1 MSVGLLKRVSDDL
14 VEAMKARREMELSA
28 IRMLKAEF
36 QRARAEAGR
45 SSDLSDDECVAVV
58 QRLIKQR
65 KEAAEQFAAAGAK
78 DRAEAE
84 TNEAVFLERY
94 LPRQLSE
101 EELTRIVES
110 AAAGVK
116 AVGPRDMGRVMGAVM
131 NEVKG
136 RADGKRVKAAVQ
148 EYFESLVS

>member
-1 MSVGLLKRVSDDL
+1 MH
-14 VEAMKARREMELSA
+14 RRW
-28 IRMLKAEF
+28 RP
-36 QRARAEAGR
+36 R
-45 SSDLSDDECVAVV
+45 C
-58 QRLIKQR
+58 
-65 KEAAEQFAAAGAK
+65 GAK

-148 EYFESLVS
+148 EYLESLVS